1 MASEG
6 KSPAS
11 TSETTADRAQE
22 SDPGKVIEVEPGRKV
37 VWAVDLVRHGVLK
50 LVITITLA
58 PLPGGNT
65 ALTVRSDFSGL
76 LRLVVRRPMFDDTM
90 AQDGPRQLKTH
101 IESQGTEPRD

>member
-11 TSETTADRAQE
+11 TGQTTADSAQE

-50 LVITITLA
+50 LVLTITLA

-76 LRLVVRRPMFDDTM
+76 LLLVARRPMFDDTM
-90 AQDGPRQLKTH
+90 VQEAASQFKTH
-101 IESQGTEPRD
+101 I